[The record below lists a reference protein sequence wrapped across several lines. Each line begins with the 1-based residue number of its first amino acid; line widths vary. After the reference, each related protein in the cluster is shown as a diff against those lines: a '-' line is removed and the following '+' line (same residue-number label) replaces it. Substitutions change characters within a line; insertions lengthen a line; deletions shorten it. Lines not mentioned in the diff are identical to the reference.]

1 MERNPRNMAKISS
14 FNNPTSQDQPTM
26 VKTLLLILI
35 VPFLSGCLDL
45 VEPAGYDDTQ
55 DIVFYNNFAE
65 EEGVIATDSGILY
78 RILEQG
84 DGNRP
89 RNSSYIFTRY
99 VGYSINREDQFDTG
113 NNLEIFQPTS
123 MQFFQGLGEILVLMS
138 PGARY
143 EIVLPSEQA
152 AQNGRVYFL
161 DMVMDSWLLEPGQ
174 FLTQNVQREEVS
186 ETESGLQYRIIEEG
200 TGDTPT
206 ENSRVRINYK
216 GSYTNDYIFDQA
228 NNSTFLLRDTVQGF
242 REGVQLIGEGGTIE
256 MWIPSEI
263 GYGDNTPSTILPGAV
278 LVFEVDLIE
287 LLD

>member
-1 MERNPRNMAKISS
+1 MERNTRNMAKINSRA
-14 FNNPTSQDQPTM
+14 FYA
-26 VKTLLLILI
+26 LLLPLS
-35 VPFLSGCLDL
+35 LLLSLSLLTSGCLDL

-65 EEGVIATDSGILY
+65 EEGVITTESGVLY
-78 RILEQG
+78 RILEEG
-84 DGNRP
+84 DGSRP

-99 VGYSINREDQFDTG
+99 IGYSINREDQYDTG

-152 AQNGRVYFL
+152 AQNGRVYFF

-174 FLTQNVQREEVS
+174 FLTQNEQRDEV
-186 ETESGLQYRIIEEG
+186 EVTESGLQYRIIEQG
-200 TGDTPT
+200 TGDAPT
-206 ENSRVRINYK
+206 ETSRVRINYK
-216 GSYTNDYIFDQA
+216 GSYTNGYIFDQA
-228 NNSTFLLRDTVQGF
+228 NNTTFLLRDTIEGF
-242 REGVQLIGEGGTIE
+242 REGVQLIKEGGTIE

-263 GYGDNTPSTILPGAV
+263 GYGDNTPSNILPGAV

-287 LLD
+287 LVE

>member
-1 MERNPRNMAKISS
+1 MAKINSRA
-14 FNNPTSQDQPTM
+14 FYA
-26 VKTLLLILI
+26 LLLPLS
-35 VPFLSGCLDL
+35 LLLSLSLLTSGCLDL
-45 VEPAGYDDTQ
+45 VEPAGYDDTK

-65 EEGVIATDSGILY
+65 EEGVIATESGVLY
-78 RILEQG
+78 RILEEG

-99 VGYSINREDQFDTG
+99 IGYSINREDQYDTG

-152 AQNGRVYFL
+152 AQNGRVYFF

-174 FLTQNVQREEVS
+174 FLTQNEQRDEV
-186 ETESGLQYRIIEEG
+186 EVTESGLQYRIIEQG
-200 TGDTPT
+200 TGDAPT
-206 ENSRVRINYK
+206 ETSRVRMNYK
-216 GSYTNDYIFDQA
+216 GSYTNGYIFDQA
-228 NNSTFLLRDTVQGF
+228 NNTTFLLRDTIEGF
-242 REGVQLIGEGGTIE
+242 QEGVQLIKEGGTIE

-263 GYGDNTPSTILPGAV
+263 GYGDNTPSNILPGAV

-287 LLD
+287 LVD